1 MSSSSAKTSSSQ
13 QQTTETENLNL
24 QSTSGVT
31 VVGSSGVTLTDQGA
45 IKAGVDIGKSAINL
59 GQSGIDA
66 GIAVGTAG
74 LDAARAAYSGSLS
87 LVGDV
92 TSQAI
97 DAANR
102 SGDRV
107 ARFATDAIDENSD
120 LAKTL
125 NATSVNAVVD
135 AGQGVLDFARTLF
148 TSALSANNQVVSQD
162 IAGVNTLA
170 AQVSQSSQQS
180 INDAVVKLVT
190 IVAIAGAAVLIFK
203 GAK

>member
-59 GQSGIDA
+59 GQSGLDA
-66 GIAVGTAG
+66 GVAVATQG
-74 LDAARAAYSGSLS
+74 LDAAHAAYTGSLS

-107 ARFATDAIDENSD
+107 ARFATDAIDVNSD
-120 LAKTL
+120 LAKQL
-125 NATSVNAVVD
+125 S
-135 AGQGVLDFARTLF
+135 GGVLDYAKSLF
-148 TSALSANNQVVSQD
+148 TSAIGSNTQLVNQA
-162 IAGVNTLA
+162 IAGDATLA
-170 AQVSQSSQQS
+170 QQVSQSSQQS

-190 IVAIAGAAVLIFK
+190 VIAVAGAAVMIFK
-203 GAK
+203 GLK

>member
-59 GQSGIDA
+59 GESGIAA
-66 GIAVGTAG
+66 GVGVATAG
-74 LDAARAAYSGSLS
+74 LDAAAAAYSGSLS

-97 DAANR
+97 DSANR

-107 ARFATDAIDENSD
+107 SRFATDALDVNSD
-120 LAKTL
+120 LAKQL
-125 NATSVNAVVD
+125 S
-135 AGQGVLDFARTLF
+135 GGVLDYAKSIFNAAIQSNTD
-148 TSALSANNQVVSQD
+148 TVQGA
-162 IAGVNTLA
+162 IAGDATLA
-170 AQVSQSSQQS
+170 QQVSQSSQQS

-190 IVAIAGAAVLIFK
+190 VLAVAAAAVMIFK
-203 GAK
+203 GMK

>member
-13 QQTTETENLNL
+13 QQTTDTENLNL

-59 GQSGIDA
+59 GASGIDA
-66 GIAVGTAG
+66 GVAVATQG
-74 LDAARAAYSGSLS
+74 LDAARAAYTGSLS

-97 DAANR
+97 AAANA

-107 ARFATDAIDENSD
+107 SRFALDSLDVNSD
-120 LAKTL
+120 LARTL
-125 NATSVNAVVD
+125 NATSINAVTQ
-135 AGQGVLDFARTLF
+135 AGAGVLDFARSLF
-148 TSALSANNQVVSQD
+148 TSALSANNSVVSQD

-190 IVAIAGAAVLIFK
+190 VVAVAGAAVLIFK

>member
-13 QQTTETENLNL
+13 QQTTDTENLNL

-31 VVGSSGVTLTDQGA
+31 VVGSSGVTLQQTDQGA

-66 GIAVGTAG
+66 GVAVGTAG
-74 LDAARAAYSGSLS
+74 LDAARAAYTGSLS

-92 TSQAI
+92 TSHAI
-97 DAANR
+97 DAANA

-107 ARFATDAIDENSD
+107 ERFATDAIDVNSD
-120 LAKTL
+120 LAKQL
-125 NATSVNAVVD
+125 S
-135 AGQGVLDFARTLF
+135 GGVLDYAKSIFDAAIQSN
-148 TSALSANNQVVSQD
+148 TSTVAGA
-162 IAGVNTLA
+162 IAGDASLA
-170 AQVSQSSQQS
+170 QQVSQSSQQS

-190 IVAIAGAAVLIFK
+190 VIAVAGAAVLIFK
-203 GAK
+203 GLK

>member
-13 QQTTETENLNL
+13 QQTTDTENLNL

-31 VVGSSGVTLTDQGA
+31 VVGSSGVNLVQTDQGA

-66 GIAVGTAG
+66 GVAVGTAG
-74 LDAARAAYSGSLS
+74 LDAARAAYTGSLS

-92 TSQAI
+92 TSHAI
-97 DAANR
+97 DAANA

-107 ARFATDAIDENSD
+107 ARFATDAIDVNSD
-120 LAKTL
+120 LAKQL
-125 NATSVNAVVD
+125 S
-135 AGQGVLDFARTLF
+135 GGVLDYAKSIFNAAIQSN
-148 TSALSANNQVVSQD
+148 TSTVAGA
-162 IAGVNTLA
+162 IAGDASLA
-170 AQVSQSSQQS
+170 QQVSQSSQQS

-190 IVAIAGAAVLIFK
+190 VIAVAGAAVLIFK
-203 GAK
+203 GLK